1 MSNTPVMDSPEVLG
15 HALCR
20 HVPDMRKGFTIQT
33 RHGDIYVTTD
43 DAAPFADAM
52 ERLLMSKIRQIQG
65 EGSSEHDAELYQR
78 YQVTSMAELAERYE
92 IPKELAE
99 RLISFIK
106 QRRLPRMPPL
116 VFPNMLHQD
125 EPDGDYWTQ
134 HLSKDELNLLLDA
147 IKAEGV
153 PENLL
158 TPFRDG
164 VKSPK
169 QARRLANTY
178 FANIAVKNVMAY
190 HSKASSDTGPQCN
203 MQAKV
208 DQILQEAT
216 REDGKCLLSRE
227 EALQRLQTT
236 SAFHTASSEPQVN
249 EPIHQHACFAQRD
262 CNRHKPASIEVQDG
276 VTPRGSHEPSPLA
289 DQTRQEIPPLT
300 SRLHVHSFCLIVPLD
315 AYVHCLSLVPHPC
328 SEEEK
333 SKYHKKQ
340 GQ

>member
-33 RHGDIYVTTD
+33 RRGDIYVTAD

-99 RLISFIK
+99 RLISFMK

-147 IKAEGV
+147 IKAKGV

-169 QARRLANTY
+169 HARRLANTY
-178 FANIAVKNVMAY
+178 FAHIAVQNVMAY
-190 HSKASSDTGPQCN
+190 HSKASSDTGPQCSH
-203 MQAKV
+203 
-208 DQILQEAT
+208 E
-216 REDGKCLLSRE
+216 
-227 EALQRLQTT
+227 QTEKKPP
-236 SAFHTASSEPQVN
+236 S
-249 EPIHQHACFAQRD
+249 RD
-262 CNRHKPASIEVQDG
+262 CNQQD
-276 VTPRGSHEPSPLA
+276 RGSA
-289 DQTRQEIPPLT
+289 VIN
-300 SRLHVHSFCLIVPLD
+300 
-315 AYVHCLSLVPHPC
+315 A
-328 SEEEK
+328 EEHRD
-333 SKYHKKQ
+333 SQ
-340 GQ
+340 GQSRINPDTPQSHDGQMKTL